1 MGQLFEAIQQLV
13 AAERYVVG
21 QHAVERLEERGILE
35 WQVVA
40 SLAEGHLIAERPDA
54 EPNSTVEVKESLPDG
69 TEFKAVWSYLPQSD
83 VAKLVTVHFF
93 D

>member
-1 MGQLFEAIQQLV
+1 MSGWRTCLLALISVHQRFF
-13 AAERYVVG
+13 RKCRTYVNPG
-21 QHAVERLEERGILE
+21 LIFAPIL
-35 WQVVA
+35 
-40 SLAEGHLIAERPDA
+40 SLAEGRLIAERPDA
-54 EPNSTVEVKESLPDG
+54 EPNSTVEVSESLPDG